1 MALQDQLKTINA
13 GIKRVSIK
21 QRKESLV
28 LVATLPAKQDGRK
41 PHQQT
46 IPTGHKAD
54 AHGLKFAH
62 KLAQSLAAALAAG
75 TFDWADWSR
84 STATNSAPAEAPTTI
99 TVGQAVEK
107 LVADFWQGKV
117 RTSAA
122 ERTLKRLMYETKR
135 IPQAAVLT
143 MDLLVAVGDQQ
154 RPGSRTR
161 EEFLKVAKR
170 LAVLNGIA
178 GTDRLD
184 AIKTPYEPAAR
195 DVPSDDSLLAL
206 LNAMPSDHKYAW
218 MTQALVIYGCR
229 PAEVFSLRPK
239 DDGTAEVL
247 TIKRKGKPPTWRTAL
262 ALPIAGMPALTGRSV
277 VWDVRSPMEYDSIE
291 AKRLV
296 GNWGKWL
303 RNRWAEDVMPGVDL
317 YDFRHAWAIRSIRK
331 NLNASLAAK
340 TMGHSLEVHHRA
352 YHRWL
357 DQADVAAVAAALK
370 QPN

>member
-28 LVATLPAKQDGRK
+28 LVATLPAKQKDRK
-41 PHQQT
+41 PHQQY

-54 AHGLKFAH
+54 GHGLKLAH
-62 KLAQSLAAALAAG
+62 KLAQSLAAALAAD
-75 TFDWADWSR
+75 TFDWADWSTP
-84 STATNSAPAEAPTTI
+84 STPTTAPAETPAAI
-99 TVGQAVEK
+99 TVAKAVER
-107 LVADFWQGKV
+107 LVDDFWQGKV

-122 ERTLKRLMYETKR
+122 ERTLERLLSETGR
-135 IPQAAVLT
+135 IPQKAVLT
-143 MDLLVAVGDQQ
+143 MDLLVAVGDKQT
-154 RPGSRTR
+154 PGSRTR
-161 EEFLKVAKR
+161 QEFLKVAKR
-170 LAVLNGIA
+170 LAVLVGVD

-184 AIKTPYEPAAR
+184 AMKTPYEPAAR
-195 DVPSDDSLLAL
+195 DVPSDESLLAL
-206 LNAMPSDHKYAW
+206 ISAMPAGHKYAW
-218 MTQALVIYGCR
+218 MTQALVVYGCR

-277 VWDVRSPMEYDSIE
+277 VWDVRSPMDYDSFE
-291 AKRLV
+291 ASRLV
-296 GNWGKWL
+296 KNWGKWF
-303 RNRWAEDVMPGVDL
+303 RTRWAEDVMPGVDL

-340 TMGHSLEVHHRA
+340 TMGHSLDVHHRT

-357 DQADVAAVAAALK
+357 DQADVAAVAAALR
-370 QPN
+370 